1 MPNICSLESYVDDS
15 KLYISFPVK
24 DIDIVAGQLTEDL
37 RRIGAWCCANSLLIN
52 PDKTKLLLLGTRQML
67 GKIPDDIHVTLL
79 GKQIYP
85 VSSAKDLGIIID
97 ASLTY
102 DEHVTNLVSSCAAS
116 LCQINRI
123 KYVLD
128 RQTLITIMKA
138 VVFCK
143 LYYCSSLWANS
154 SAERNLKKLQ
164 RVQNFAARIV
174 TGTKKHEH
182 ILPVLRE
189 LSWLPI
195 HLAVQGY
202 CYGL

>member
-1 MPNICSLESYVDDS
+1 MQGSVLGPALFNIYINDLPLVPNICSLESYVDDW

-37 RRIGAWCCANSLLIN
+37 RRIAAWCCANNLLIN

-67 GKIPDDIHVTLL
+67 RKIPDDIHVTLL
-79 GKQIYP
+79 GKRLYP
-85 VSSAKDLGIIID
+85 VSSAKDLGITID

-128 RQTLITIMKA
+128 RQTLNHYIIKA
-138 VVFCK
+138 LVFSK
-143 LYYCSSLWANS
+143 LYY
-154 SAERNLKKLQ
+154 
-164 RVQNFAARIV
+164 
-174 TGTKKHEH
+174 
-182 ILPVLRE
+182 
-189 LSWLPI
+189 
-195 HLAVQGY
+195 
-202 CYGL
+202 